1 MEKKKLGGAFSW
13 GLGEDAPD
21 FVHLTTL
28 TAQMKRYGEEG
39 KSEDGGWATGKD
51 EM

>member
-21 FVHLTTL
+21 FVHLTAL
-28 TAQMKRYGEEG
+28 TAQIKRFEEE
-39 KSEDGGWATGKD
+39 KKNGWATGKD